1 MITGSDE
8 SLDQSDQGSDG
19 VPGHPQ
25 TPHPPLQPPQVRPP
39 VLVIVGDDARHDD
52 VVKVV
57 EGGKPVA
64 FVGSDHPTQKRWVVY
79 DDHQP
84 DRCCVL

>member
-1 MITGSDE
+1 MEFQATHR
-8 SLDQSDQGSDG
+8 
-19 VPGHPQ
+19 HP
-25 TPHPPLQPPQVRPP
+25 TPLFNLHRYVLP

-64 FVGSDHPTQKRWVVY
+64 FVGSDHPTQKQWVVY